1 MDVEVTDQANS
12 HKTAEEN
19 TKDGNAMDPVSSW
32 FTWHFTFQGRQKTK
46 KVLQSL
52 IVYAYGRRNTG

>member
-32 FTWHFTFQGRQKTK
+32 FTWHFTFQGRQKK
-46 KVLQSL
+46 KSTAIPYCLCL
-52 IVYAYGRRNTG
+52 WA